1 MNWKIM
7 TMNMRRMSRG
17 RNRKFSEW
25 NGSRRFPGSDGGG
38 CGCTDYGETE
48 VMRKDRAFSARAGSG
63 PVRFRQ
69 DAIRRMAT
77 ANMHSRPTAGA

>member
-17 RNRKFSEW
+17 RNRNFSEW
-25 NGSRRFPGSDGGG
+25 NGSRRFSGSNGSG

-48 VMRKDRAFSARAGSG
+48 VMRKRKSVLCKGRIRAGSI
-63 PVRFRQ
+63 P
-69 DAIRRMAT
+69 
-77 ANMHSRPTAGA
+77 AGRNQKIKGGFQE